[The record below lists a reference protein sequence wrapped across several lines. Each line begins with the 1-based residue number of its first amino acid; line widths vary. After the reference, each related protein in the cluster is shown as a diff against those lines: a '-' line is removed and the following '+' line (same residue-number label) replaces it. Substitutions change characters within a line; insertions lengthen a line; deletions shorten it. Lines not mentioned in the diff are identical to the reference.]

1 MLFFV
6 LLLLAGFG
14 YVVFTL
20 LDWTLRKRKD
30 GDCRFV
36 EARVNDHDDDD
47 NLIERTALLEKVAMG
62 EIEMESVRG

>member
-30 GDCRFV
+30 ADCRLV
-36 EARVNDHDDDD
+36 EARTDDHEENDG
-47 NLIERTALLEKVAMG
+47 LIERTALLEKIAMG
-62 EIEMESVRG
+62 EVEMENVRG